1 MAEQLWKGRFSKAVD
16 SRVNDFNSSI
26 RFDQRMIAQDMRGSG
41 VHAAMLARQG
51 IISEQDCTDILSGL
65 ASIAD
70 DLSSGAL
77 TIDPAA
83 EDVHTFVEQ
92 TLTARIGDA
101 GKRLHT
107 GRSRNDQVALDIRLT
122 LRDYSK
128 TLQAYIVELVR
139 VLCKKAAE
147 NTASVMPGYTH
158 LQRAQPITFGHA
170 LMAYASMLLRDLDR
184 FADATARMDSQCPLG
199 SGALAGTTYPLDRD
213 FTAEKLG
220 FAAPCANSLDG
231 VSDRDFCI
239 ELASA
244 ISICMMHLSRL
255 SEEIILWCSWEF
267 KFIELDDAFTTGSS
281 IMPQKKNPDVTELIR
296 GKTGRVYGDLN
307 TLLVMMKGLPLA
319 YNKDMQED
327 KEAIFDAVDTLELC
341 LKTITP
347 MLDTMKTLPANMR
360 RAAAKGFINAT
371 DCADYLTKKGMPF
384 RDAYKLTGCMVSDC
398 IAADKTLEELTL
410 TQFQTYSPLFEAD
423 IYDAIDLVHCCE
435 GRTSY
440 GGPSAASV
448 AAPDRAGN
456 GTAGRMGGGKRMKV
470 KVFIDGSSGT
480 TGLRIADRLAERPEI
495 ELLSIS
501 AEGRKDVHERAKV
514 INSADLAFLCLPD
527 AASKEVMPLLRPDVK
542 VLDTSTAFRT
552 DAAWDYGFPGAEGT
566 EGKNSELLP
575 RGGARLLCQRLYQ
588 HRPPAGGAGA
598 GGKGVSLQLHR
609 HLRLLRRRQKDDRGL
624 RKPRP
629 PGAQQAGCAQEL
641 RPEPWPQA
649 PAGDAEDQRPCAHAD
664 VRAGGV

>member
-51 IISEQDCTDILSGL
+51 IISEQDCADILSGL

-281 IMPQKKNPDVTELIR
+281 IMPQKKNPDVPETAR
-296 GKTGRVYGDLN
+296 GKCSRVVGDLVSMAM
-307 TLLVMMKGLPLA
+307 LMKGLPLA
-319 YNKDMQED
+319 YNKDLQED
-327 KEAIFDAVDTLELC
+327 KEPVFDAIDTVKDTLRAFIEMMAGVE
-341 LKTITP
+341 P
-347 MLDTMKTLPANMR
+347 NREEMR
-360 RAAAKGFINAT
+360 KALLAGYPTAT
-371 DCADYLTKKGMPF
+371 DLADYLARRGVPF
-384 RDAYKLTGCMVSDC
+384 RTAHDIVGRVVRLASDRGCD
-398 IAADKTLEELTL
+398 IADLSLEELREFSDVITEDVYDVLTL
-410 TQFQTYSPLFEAD
+410 
-423 IYDAIDLVHCCE
+423 E
-435 GRTSY
+435 G
-440 GGPSAASV
+440 SV
-448 AAPDRAGN
+448 AARNHIG
-456 GTAGRMGGGKRMKV
+456 GTAPAQV
-470 KVFIDGSSGT
+470 
-480 TGLRIADRLAERPEI
+480 RLQVQRWEKIFAERE
-495 ELLSIS
+495 
-501 AEGRKDVHERAKV
+501 AQAK
-514 INSADLAFLCLPD
+514 
-527 AASKEVMPLLRPDVK
+527 ASK
-542 VLDTSTAFRT
+542 
-552 DAAWDYGFPGAEGT
+552 
-566 EGKNSELLP
+566 
-575 RGGARLLCQRLYQ
+575 
-588 HRPPAGGAGA
+588 
-598 GGKGVSLQLHR
+598 
-609 HLRLLRRRQKDDRGL
+609 
-624 RKPRP
+624 
-629 PGAQQAGCAQEL
+629 
-641 RPEPWPQA
+641 
-649 PAGDAEDQRPCAHAD
+649 
-664 VRAGGV
+664 